1 MMISLNQTS
10 VLRVGS
16 RPDNIEVSIH
26 VSDGQIQIT
35 ILMLLVRLP
44 QYITRAS
51 IGLDLNSNF
60 LFADDTDDNNIKL
73 LKPKDLELAIKVY
86 LYIFFASFHLHKKQV
101 FYFDLSLMQ
110 KGRYFNCALLS

>member
-1 MMISLNQTS
+1 MISLNQTS

-16 RPDNIEVSIH
+16 RPDNIKVSIH
-26 VSDGQIQIT
+26 VSSDGQIQIT
-35 ILMLLVRLP
+35 ILMLVRLP
-44 QYITRAS
+44 QYINRAS

-86 LYIFFASFHLHKKQV
+86 LYIFFAPLHLHKKQV
-101 FYFDLSLMQ
+101 FYFD
-110 KGRYFNCALLS
+110 

>member
-1 MMISLNQTS
+1 MISLNQTS

-35 ILMLLVRLP
+35 ILMLVRLP
-44 QYITRAS
+44 QYTCAS
-51 IGLDLNSNF
+51 IGLDLNF
-60 LFADDTDDNNIKL
+60 LFADDNNIKL

-86 LYIFFASFHLHKKQV
+86 LYI
-101 FYFDLSLMQ
+101 
-110 KGRYFNCALLS
+110 